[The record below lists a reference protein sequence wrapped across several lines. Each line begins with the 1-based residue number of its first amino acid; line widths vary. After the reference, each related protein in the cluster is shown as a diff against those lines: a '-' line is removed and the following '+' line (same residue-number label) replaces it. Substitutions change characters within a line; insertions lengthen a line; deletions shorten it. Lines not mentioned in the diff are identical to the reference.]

1 MADYTVIGHI
11 AVDRVISA
19 YEDRVQIGG
28 SPTYASLA
36 ARGMAG
42 KIEAITKVGSDISE
56 DHVSQLKRI
65 GLDIREDI
73 VKDATTT
80 KFVLDYSIPERRL
93 RVEGVCVDILPSDVI
108 EATGAVL
115 LSPIVGEIPQQTYSR
130 IDAEVL
136 ALDPQGFVREVQRDG
151 AIKHRAWYDG
161 DLLQRTQIFKSSE
174 RELRLITQETDC
186 LKGLKKLTGLGIEVT
201 VATKGQE
208 GATLMTDSGAFD
220 VPSVEDIAVRDPTG
234 AGDVFMGCF
243 FQAYLEGEDP
253 IWCACMGSAL
263 ASGVVET
270 VGPRIELSVN
280 EVNERA
286 EGLYDRVVKV

>member
-36 ARGMAG
+36 ARGMGG

-56 DHVSQLKRI
+56 DHISQLKRI

-80 KFVLDYSIPERRL
+80 KFVLDYRIPERRL
-93 RVEGVCVDILPSDVI
+93 KVEGVCVDIIPSDVVD
-108 EATGAVL
+108 ATVAVL

-136 ALDPQGFVREVQRDG
+136 ALDPRDSSG
-151 AIKHRAWYDG
+151 RSSGMEPSNIGRGTTRTCSRGRRYSSHRN
-161 DLLQRTQIFKSSE
+161 
-174 RELRLITQETDC
+174 
-186 LKGLKKLTGLGIEVT
+186 
-201 VATKGQE
+201 
-208 GATLMTDSGAFD
+208 
-220 VPSVEDIAVRDPTG
+220 
-234 AGDVFMGCF
+234 
-243 FQAYLEGEDP
+243 
-253 IWCACMGSAL
+253 GSC
-263 ASGVVET
+263 G
-270 VGPRIELSVN
+270 
-280 EVNERA
+280 
-286 EGLYDRVVKV
+286 

>member
-28 SPTYASLA
+28 SPTYVSLA
-36 ARGMAG
+36 ARGMGG

-56 DHVSQLKRI
+56 DHVSHLKRI

-73 VKDATTT
+73 VADATTT
-80 KFVLDYSIPERRL
+80 KFVLDYRVPERRL

-161 DLLQRTQIFKSSE
+161 DLLQRTHIFKSSE
-174 RELRLITQETDC
+174 RELRLITQEADC
-186 LKGLKKLTGLGIEVT
+186 LKGLKKLTGLGIEVAI
-201 VATKGQE
+201 ATKGQE

-220 VPSVEDIAVRDPTG
+220 VPSVEDIAVRGPTG
-234 AGDVFMGCF
+234 AGDAFMGCF
-243 FQAYLEGEDP
+243 FQKYLEDEDP

-270 VGPRIELSVN
+270 VGPRNELSVN

-286 EGLYDRVVKV
+286 EGLYDRVIRV

>member
-11 AVDRVISA
+11 AIDRVISA

-36 ARGMAG
+36 ARGMGG
-42 KIEAITKVGSDISE
+42 KIEAITRVGSDISE
-56 DHVSQLKRI
+56 DHISQLKRI

-80 KFVLDYSIPERRL
+80 KFVLDYRIPERRL

-151 AIKHRAWYDG
+151 AIKHRAWYDE

-186 LKGLKKLTGLGIEVT
+186 LKGLKKLTGLGIEVAI
-201 VATKGQE
+201 ATKGQE

-220 VPSVEDIAVRDPTG
+220 VPSVEDITVRDPTG

-253 IWCACMGSAL
+253 IWCACIGSAL

-270 VGPRIELSVN
+270 VGPRNELSIN